1 MQKQLNYYEFKEK
14 QKQNAND
21 IIFVLDN
28 FEHDENIGSAFRLAD
43 AFNIKKIIIISTKD
57 IDAKKLQKTARNCE
71 QHISYSIYNNST
83 DALTEINN
91 LGFTP
96 INIEITST
104 SKPLRETNFANYKK
118 IALIVGNEKNGV
130 SDEILEKVPLSYH
143 IDMYG
148 NNSSMNVAT
157 SLAIATY
164 KVSEDLLSKKI
175 KRGNS
180 KNE

>member
-104 SKPLRETNFANYKK
+104 SKPLRETNFAAYKK
-118 IALIVGNEKNGV
+118 IALILGNEKHGV
-130 SDEILEKVPLSYH
+130 SDDILEKVPLSSH
-143 IDMYG
+143 IEMYG

-164 KVSEDLLSKKI
+164 KVSEDLLSKKNQ
-175 KRGNS
+175 KG
-180 KNE
+180 E